1 MLKVA
6 TIGGG
11 NGQSVLLRALKHYLP
26 KIEITAVVSVS
37 DSGGSSGILREKFNI
52 LPMGD
57 ILRVILAL
65 SPYPYTELREIFYS
79 NRFSSNELSGHNV
92 GNLLLTHLF
101 QQTGDWLQAIA
112 AFSETLKIQG
122 RVLPVTLDLT
132 TLCVELE
139 NGQIVKGETKID
151 KPEFD
156 CHLRKTKLWL
166 EPTGQVFEPVKQA
179 ILNADYIFLGPG
191 DLYTS
196 ILPNLLV
203 GGMSELLARSKAKLI
218 FTCSL
223 ANREI
228 GETCGFKASDYIS
241 ELQKYLARQIDYLI
255 IQDSSVRPNLEHFQ
269 VKKWE
274 PVEIDAGDWQK
285 KYTIILHDLYAETE
299 AGMDWE
305 KLVEPV
311 GKILKI
317 CQSNSCQSG

>member
-1 MLKVA
+1 MSNMLKIV

-37 DSGGSSGILREKFNI
+37 DSGGSSGILREKFKI

-79 NRFSSNELSGHNV
+79 NRFSSGELSGHNV

-101 QQTGDWLQAIA
+101 QQTGDWLKAIA
-112 AFSETLKIQG
+112 AFSEILKIQG

-132 TLCVELE
+132 TLCAELE
-139 NGQIVKGETKID
+139 NGQVVKGETKID

-156 CHLRKTKLWL
+156 CHLRKKKLWL
-166 EPTGQVFEPVKQA
+166 EPAGQVFEPVKEVLAQ
-179 ILNADYIFLGPG
+179 ADYIFLGPG

-203 GGMSELLARSKAKLI
+203 DGMSELLAQSKAKLV
-218 FTCSL
+218 FTCCV
-223 ANREI
+223 ANRKT
-228 GETCGFKASDYIS
+228 GETCGFNASDYVN
-241 ELQKYLARQIDYLI
+241 ELQKYLPRQIDAVIL
-255 IQDSSVRPNLEHFQ
+255 QDTAVQPNLEHFQ
-269 VKKWE
+269 AKKWE

-285 KYTIILHDLYAETE
+285 KYQIISHDLYAETE

-311 GKILKI
+311 GKVLLL
-317 CQSNSCQSG
+317 SS

>member
-1 MLKVA
+1 MLKVV

-26 KIEITAVVSVS
+26 QIEITAVVSVS

-65 SPYPYTELREIFYS
+65 SPYSYIELREIFYS
-79 NRFSSNELSGHNV
+79 NRFFAGELNGHNL
-92 GNLLLTHLF
+92 GNLVLTHLF
-101 QQTGDWLQAIA
+101 QETGDWLKAIMA
-112 AFSETLKIQG
+112 MSESLKIQG

-132 TLCVELE
+132 TLCAELS
-139 NGQIVKGETKID
+139 NGQIIKGETKID
-151 KPEFD
+151 KPNFD
-156 CHLRKTKLWL
+156 CHLRKQKLWL
-166 EPTGQVFEPVKQA
+166 EPAGQVFGPVKEA
-179 ILNADYIFLGPG
+179 IANADYIFLGPG

-203 GGMSELLARSKAKLI
+203 NGISEVLTLSKAKLI

-223 ANREI
+223 ANRSA
-228 GETCGFKASDYIS
+228 GETCGFKASDFVS
-241 ELQKYLARQIDYLI
+241 ELQKYLPRLIDVVIL
-255 IQDSSVRPNLEHFQ
+255 QDDSFKPNAAHFQ

-285 KYTIILHDLYAETE
+285 NHAIVSHDLYAEKE

-305 KLVEPV
+305 KLVKPV
-311 GKILKI
+311 GQVLE
-317 CQSNSCQSG
+317 Q

>member
-1 MLKVA
+1 MLKVV

-11 NGQSVLLRALKHYLP
+11 NGQSVLLRALKHYLSQ
-26 KIEITAVVSVS
+26 IEITAVVSVS

-65 SPYPYTELREIFYS
+65 SSYSYTELREIFYS
-79 NRFSSNELSGHNV
+79 NRFSSGELAGHNV

-101 QQTGDWLQAIA
+101 QQTGDWLKAIA

-132 TLCVELE
+132 TLCAELE
-139 NGQIVKGETKID
+139 NGLVVRGETKID

-166 EPTGQVFEPVKQA
+166 EPTGQVFEPVKEALAQS
-179 ILNADYIFLGPG
+179 DYIFLGPG
-191 DLYTS
+191 DFYTS

-203 GGMSELLARSKAKLI
+203 GGMSALLAQSKAKLI
-218 FTCSL
+218 FTCCV
-223 ANREI
+223 ANRKT
-228 GETCGFKASDYIS
+228 GETCGFKASDYVS
-241 ELQKYLARQIDYLI
+241 ELQKYLPRQIDMVIL
-255 IQDSSVRPNLEHFQ
+255 QDPSILPNLEHFQ
-269 VKKWE
+269 AKKWE

-285 KYTIILHDLYAETE
+285 KYQIISHNLYAETE

-305 KLVEPV
+305 KLVEPI
-311 GKILKI
+311 GKILK
-317 CQSNSCQSG
+317 

>member
-1 MLKVA
+1 MFKVV

-26 KIEITAVVSVS
+26 QIEIIAVVSVS

-65 SPYPYTELREIFYS
+65 SPYPYLELREIFYS
-79 NRFSSNELSGHNV
+79 NRFSSGELSGHNV
-92 GNLLLTHLF
+92 GNLVLTHLF
-101 QQTGDWLQAIA
+101 QETGDWLATIK

-122 RVLPVTLDLT
+122 RVLPVTLELT
-132 TLCVELE
+132 TLCAELA

-151 KPEFD
+151 KPDFD
-156 CHLRKTKLWL
+156 CNLRKTKLWL
-166 EPTGQVFEPVKQA
+166 EPSGQVFAPVKEA
-179 ILNADYIFLGPG
+179 ILKADYIFLGPG

-203 GGMSELLARSKAKLI
+203 DGMSELLTRSKAKLI

-223 ANREI
+223 ANRII
-228 GETCGFKASDYIS
+228 GETCGFKASDYVS
-241 ELQKYLARQIDYLI
+241 ELQKYLPRPIDIVIL
-255 IQDSSVRPNLEHFQ
+255 QDTSVYPNTEHFQ
-269 VKKWE
+269 AKKWE
-274 PVEIDAGDWQK
+274 PMEIDVGDWQK
-285 KYTIILHDLYAETE
+285 KYTIISRDLYAETE

-305 KLVEPV
+305 KLIEPV
-311 GKILKI
+311 GKVLELK
-317 CQSNSCQSG
+317 

>member
-1 MLKVA
+1 MLKIA

-26 KIEITAVVSVS
+26 QIEITSVVSVS

-79 NRFSSNELSGHNV
+79 NRFSSGELSGHNV

-101 QQTGDWLQAIA
+101 QQTGDWLKAIA

-132 TLCVELE
+132 TLCAELE

-151 KPEFD
+151 KPDFD
-156 CHLRKTKLWL
+156 CRLRKKRLWL
-166 EPTGQVFEPVKQA
+166 EPVSQVCEPVKEA
-179 ILNADYIFLGPG
+179 IINADYIFLGPG

-203 GGMSELLARSKAKLI
+203 GGIRETLAQSKAKLI
-218 FTCSL
+218 FTCCV
-223 ANREI
+223 ANRVV
-228 GETCGFKASDYIS
+228 GETCGFKASDYVS
-241 ELQKYLARQIDYLI
+241 ELQKYLPRPIDVI
-255 IQDSSVRPNLEHFQ
+255 ILQDSSVRPNLEHFQ
-269 VKKWE
+269 AKKWE
-274 PVEIDAGDWQK
+274 PVEIDAGDWQE
-285 KYTIILHDLYAETE
+285 KYEIIFHDLYAEKE

-305 KLVEPV
+305 KLIEPV
-311 GKILKI
+311 GKIL
-317 CQSNSCQSG
+317 NL